1 MLHCPLSVKSLLPRP
16 LSPQGQ
22 GCPSGDD
29 NGDDDSDGDAYSDDS
44 DGDDYSDD
52 SDGDDGSPLY

>member
-29 NGDDDSDGDAYSDDS
+29 NGDDDSVTISDKDAYKHSDD
-44 DGDDYSDD
+44 G
-52 SDGDDGSPLY
+52 DGDDGSPLY

>member
-29 NGDDDSDGDAYSDDS
+29 NGDDDSDDAYSDDS

>member
-44 DGDDYSDD
+44 DGDD
-52 SDGDDGSPLY
+52 GSPLY

>member
-29 NGDDDSDGDAYSDDS
+29 NGDYDSDAYSDD
-44 DGDDYSDD
+44 G
-52 SDGDDGSPLY
+52 DGDDGSPLY